1 MPLLIMPSVVIGFD
15 FMISF
20 KILVLG
26 SQGSCVGTIGVG
38 KSSLIMR
45 YLKGEFLDSYNVT
58 VGV

>member
-1 MPLLIMPSVVIGFD
+1 MDNKQIN
-15 FMISF
+15 F

-26 SQGSCVGTIGVG
+26 AQGTFESMAGVG

-45 YLKGEFLDSYNVT
+45 YLKGEFSDSYNVT